1 MPNIETKKMEALTK
15 NIPIASPC
23 FNGNEKHYLMECID
37 STRLSSEGKF
47 VAEFEKQFAEFC
59 DAKHALACSN
69 GTVAIHLALL
79 AHDLKPGDEVIVP
92 TFTYIASA
100 NAVMYCGAKPVFV
113 DSEPDTWNIDPAKIE
128 EAITEKTKGIIAVH
142 IYGHPADMAPIMEI
156 AKKHNLFVVED
167 AAEAH
172 GALYNGQKVGSIGHS
187 STFSFFGNKII
198 TCGEGGAV
206 VTNDSHIASKAK
218 LLKGQGMDPNR
229 RYWFPIIGYN
239 YRMTNMQGA
248 VALAQL
254 ENIEWH
260 QAQRQQVAQWYDKH
274 LQELT
279 DHIVLPVEKSYAHHA
294 YWMYSILLKKGGE
307 AERDE
312 LMKRLAKEGVETRP
326 LFYPL
331 HIMPPYEQL
340 HKDTAAQ
347 LTATTK
353 GKSYDATFP
362 VATSFA
368 ARGMN
373 LPTHANMDEDDVQY
387 IAALIKENIKNLRA

>member
-1 MPNIETKKMEALTK
+1 
-15 NIPIASPC
+15 
-23 FNGNEKHYLMECID
+23 MECID

-79 AHDLKPGDEVIVP
+79 AHDLKPGVEVIVP

-198 TCGEGGAV
+198 TCGEGGAL
-206 VTNDSHIASKAK
+206 VTNDSHLASKAK

-248 VALAQL
+248 VALASSKTSSGTR
-254 ENIEWH
+254 H
-260 QAQRQQVAQWYDKH
+260 SVSMSRSGT
-274 LQELT
+274 T
-279 DHIVLPVEKSYAHHA
+279 DTY
-294 YWMYSILLKKGGE
+294 
-307 AERDE
+307 R
-312 LMKRLAKEGVETRP
+312 
-326 LFYPL
+326 
-331 HIMPPYEQL
+331 
-340 HKDTAAQ
+340 
-347 LTATTK
+347 
-353 GKSYDATFP
+353 
-362 VATSFA
+362 
-368 ARGMN
+368 N
-373 LPTHANMDEDDVQY
+373 
-387 IAALIKENIKNLRA
+387 